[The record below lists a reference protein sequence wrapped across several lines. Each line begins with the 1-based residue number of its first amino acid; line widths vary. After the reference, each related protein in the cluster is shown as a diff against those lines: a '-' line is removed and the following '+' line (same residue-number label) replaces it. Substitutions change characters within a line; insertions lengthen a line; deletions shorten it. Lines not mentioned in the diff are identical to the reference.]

1 MTRLDLLILACAL
14 AVPFALILFW
24 MERAEKR
31 RRILTRTAFL
41 SRRRTPPPLLSFI
54 PWRELAGMETRLAGV
69 AVFLSLMLS
78 FMFALPLWLMLAQL
92 AVVCPL
98 AWYVARRCRL
108 ARFRARFA
116 ERFPEAVDSL
126 TRAVQ
131 SGVPVDR
138 ALASLGDIFEGVMAD
153 RFRRLVQQ
161 LELGVPFRDALRNFS
176 RALDLPDVDYF
187 CSVLALNRESG
198 SPLSPMLIT
207 LGRTLRE
214 RQAVDRKLRGLT
226 SESRASATV
235 LSFLPLIIIGLQAFL
250 NPGQFAFLLDDPT
263 GRFILGYCT
272 ISIVA
277 GLLIIRRMSRL
288 LEA

>member
-1 MTRLDLLILACAL
+1 MPRLELILLVSGL
-14 AVPFALILFW
+14 AVPLALGLFRL
-24 MERAEKR
+24 ERTERR
-31 RRILTRTAFL
+31 RRILRRTAFL
-41 SRRRTPPPLLSFI
+41 SGRREAPPLLSFI
-54 PWRELAGMETRLAGV
+54 PWRELGSVEIRMAGL
-69 AVFLSLMLS
+69 AVFLSLVIA
-78 FMFALPLWLMLAQL
+78 FMFALPIWLILAQL
-92 AVVCPL
+92 AVICPL

-108 ARFRARFA
+108 ARLRARFA

-126 TRAVQ
+126 TRAVR

-138 ALASLGDIFEGVMAD
+138 ALASLGDIFDGVMAD
-153 RFRRLVQQ
+153 RFRRLVRQ

-176 RALDLPDVDYF
+176 RSLDLPDVDYF

-226 SESRASATV
+226 SESRAAATV

-250 NPGQFAFLLDDPT
+250 NPGQFAFLLGDPT
-263 GRFILGYCT
+263 GRLVLGYST